1 MRLSGKKAI
10 VTGAA
15 NGIGRAIFLRFVEE
29 GAAVVGVDQDEM
41 GLNETVS
48 NVTDPNA
55 KVYKY
60 VCDVSSKK
68 SVKFTLTTNPD
79 TEYSDLI
86 SEVPIALSVDKT
98 IRVGS

>member
-1 MRLSGKKAI
+1 MRLSRKKAI

-55 KVYKY
+55 KV
-60 VCDVSSKK
+60 
-68 SVKFTLTTNPD
+68 
-79 TEYSDLI
+79 
-86 SEVPIALSVDKT
+86 
-98 IRVGS
+98 